1 LSDEKTASKEDG
13 KEGWLFIAW
22 AFGRESVFEELAKK
36 LVLEVKIGK
45 KGECLTKNGGV
56 MPEPMPNEILGMP
69 FFLALTIS

>member
-36 LVLEVKIGK
+36 LVLEVKK
-45 KGECLTKNGGV
+45 
-56 MPEPMPNEILGMP
+56 
-69 FFLALTIS
+69 